1 MNANPLDWHFIF
13 IFLIDYIEVI
23 FLSKLFKTDGI
34 RGKFGVDVTL
44 DLAYKLGYSLRC
56 LNNNKLVI
64 GYDTRFSSFDLK
76 ESVKKGAYFNGITI
90 LDLGISTTP
99 RVEYYSKKYNS
110 IGVMITASHNKYS
123 DNGIKVFKN
132 GVKLKSEEE
141 LLLEKNILSFF
152 ISYEEFIK
160 ERIERIS
167 DDVCLDLD
175 NGGAC
180 YLKDII
186 EKDNFHLINTEYNG
200 FNINDN
206 CGSLYPK
213 VLKDEIIKNGYDY
226 GFSFDGDA
234 DRVIAVDKFGNVLD
248 GDYLA
253 YVMVSFYKYRSV
265 VLSKMANYGIIEAFK
280 RNGVLVYLADS
291 GDKNILDLMNKYNVI
306 IGSEASG
313 HIINRKYGNSGDG
326 ILNAI
331 IVMNILEEDKKSL
344 TDYYQEIV
352 LYPNELRNYDVNV
365 DKEYVDY
372 LYKKIKETYS
382 SVISYIRISGTEG
395 VLRIYLQDKDSSV
408 LEECFNMVEDELCK
422 L

>member
-1 MNANPLDWHFIF
+1 M
-13 IFLIDYIEVI
+13 
-23 FLSKLFKTDGI
+23 SKLFKTDGI
-34 RGKFGVDVTL
+34 RGKYGVDVTL
-44 DLAYKLGYSLRC
+44 DLAYKLGYSLKC

-64 GYDTRFSSFDLK
+64 GYDTRFSSYDLK
-76 ESVKKGAYFNGITI
+76 ESVKQGASFNGVTI

-99 RVEYYSKKYNS
+99 KVEYYSKKYNS
-110 IGVMITASHNKYS
+110 LGVMITASHNKYT
-123 DNGIKVFKN
+123 DNGIKVFKS
-132 GVKLKSEEE
+132 GVKLKGEEE

-152 ISYEEFIK
+152 ISYEDFIK
-160 ERIERIS
+160 EKIEIIS
-167 DDVCLDLD
+167 DEVCLDLD

-186 EKDNFHLINTEYNG
+186 KKDNFHLINTEYNG
-200 FNINDN
+200 FNINEN

-253 YVMVSFYKYRSV
+253 YIMVSFYKYRSV
-265 VLSKMANYGIIEAFK
+265 VLSKMVNYGIIEAFK

-291 GDKNILDLMNKYNVI
+291 GDKNILDLMNKYNVF

-313 HIINRKYGNSGDG
+313 HIINKKYGNSGDG

-331 IVMNILEEDKKSL
+331 IVMNILKEDNKSL

-352 LYPNELRNYDVNV
+352 LYPNELRNYDVKV
-365 DKEYVDY
+365 DKEYVNY
-372 LYKKIKETYS
+372 LYKKIKETYPS
-382 SVISYIRISGTEG
+382 IISYIRISGTEG
-395 VLRIYLQDKDSSV
+395 VLRIYLQDKDNGV
-408 LEECFNMVEDELCK
+408 LEECFSMVEDELCK